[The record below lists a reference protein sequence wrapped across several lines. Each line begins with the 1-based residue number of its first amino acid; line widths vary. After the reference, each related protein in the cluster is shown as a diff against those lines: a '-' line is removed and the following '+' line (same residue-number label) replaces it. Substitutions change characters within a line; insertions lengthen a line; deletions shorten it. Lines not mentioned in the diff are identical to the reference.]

1 MERHVRSLRVD
12 DEPNNNEPDQR
23 CLSLGVNRDTAIK
36 TIEPALTRQELLAAL
51 RRRGK
56 EERLRL
62 MDRWYAQVLFG
73 AEAGI

>member
-1 MERHVRSLRVD
+1 MKSLRVD

-23 CLSLGVNRDTAIK
+23 GLSLGVNRDTAIK
-36 TIEPALTRQELLAAL
+36 TIEPAFTRQELLAAL
-51 RRRGK
+51 RRRRN

>member
-1 MERHVRSLRVD
+1 MRSLRID

-23 CLSLGVNRDTAIK
+23 CLFVGVNCDTAIK
-36 TIEPALTRQELLAAL
+36 TSEPAFTRQELLAAF
-51 RRRGK
+51 RRRRN
-56 EERLRL
+56 EEMLRL